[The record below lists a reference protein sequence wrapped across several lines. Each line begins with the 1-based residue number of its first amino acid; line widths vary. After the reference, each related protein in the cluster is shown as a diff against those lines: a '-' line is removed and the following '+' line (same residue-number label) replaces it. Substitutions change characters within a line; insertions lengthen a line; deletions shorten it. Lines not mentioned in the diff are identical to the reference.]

1 MPYNAFIAIDGTE
14 YALNSCSYNVF
25 RGTNAQ
31 GEPHGDVDAGK
42 ITFSLM
48 GMDKSPFFL
57 WAATEDM
64 KKNGKFIFK
73 DTKNKA
79 QERKTLSFTD
89 AYAVEFQEG
98 WGNSGDSTE
107 TVTISARKIEMQ
119 GKEVVNEWGGQE

>member
-14 YALNSCSYNVF
+14 HALNSCSYTVF

-31 GEPHGDVDAGK
+31 GEPHGDVDSGK
-42 ITFSLM
+42 ITFSVT

-64 KKNGKFIFK
+64 KKSGKIIFK
-73 DTKNKA
+73 DTKNKTHD
-79 QERKTLSFTD
+79 RKTLEFTD

-98 WGNSGDSTE
+98 WGNGGDSVE
-107 TVTISARKIEMQ
+107 TVTITARTIKMQ
-119 GKEVVNEWGGQE
+119 DKEVKNEWGEPA